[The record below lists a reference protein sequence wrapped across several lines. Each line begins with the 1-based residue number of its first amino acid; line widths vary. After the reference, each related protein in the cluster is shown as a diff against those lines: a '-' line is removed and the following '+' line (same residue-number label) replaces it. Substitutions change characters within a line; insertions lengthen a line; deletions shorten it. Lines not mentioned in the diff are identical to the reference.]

1 MNIILE
7 GPDAA
12 GKTLYADKFVE
23 HGYTYYKCSPG
34 SHAKVS
40 NLNKEYFEKL
50 LEEDKMV
57 FDRFCI
63 SELVFADLYER
74 EKAITFEE
82 ANKILANAIIKD
94 NKLIIFYASNIE
106 TLKERCIERGE
117 FDYLEEIEKQN
128 KMFANYA
135 WVFAAY
141 ESENVIFIDVSK
153 YNTIEDVNA
162 TVEKIIGG

>member
-50 LEEDKMV
+50 LEADKTV

-63 SELVFADLYER
+63 SELVFSELYER
-74 EKAITFEE
+74 KSVISFEE
-82 ANKILANAIIKD
+82 VNKILSNAVKD
-94 NKLIIFYASNIE
+94 NKLVIFYASDVE

-117 FDYLEEIEKQN
+117 LEYLEEIERQN
-128 KMFANYA
+128 RMFINYA
-135 WVFAAY
+135 WVFVAY
-141 ESENVIFIDVSK
+141 ESENIILVDVSK
-153 YNTIEDVNA
+153 YNTIEDVD
-162 TVEKIIGG
+162 TIVEKIIGG

>member
-12 GKTLYADKFVE
+12 GKTLYAEKFVE
-23 HGYTYYKCSPG
+23 HGYTYQKCSPG
-34 SHAKVS
+34 SHAEVS

-50 LEEDKMV
+50 LEKDNMV

-63 SELVFADLYER
+63 SELVFSDLYER
-74 EKAITFEE
+74 ESVISFGEV
-82 ANKILANAIIKD
+82 NKILANAMKD
-94 NKLIIFYASNIE
+94 NILIILYASDSE
-106 TLKERCIERGE
+106 TLKDRCIERGE
-117 FDYLEEIEKQN
+117 LEYLEEIERQN
-128 KMFANYA
+128 RMFINYA

-141 ESENVIFIDVSK
+141 ESENIILIDVSK
-153 YNTIEDVNA
+153 YNTMEDVDA